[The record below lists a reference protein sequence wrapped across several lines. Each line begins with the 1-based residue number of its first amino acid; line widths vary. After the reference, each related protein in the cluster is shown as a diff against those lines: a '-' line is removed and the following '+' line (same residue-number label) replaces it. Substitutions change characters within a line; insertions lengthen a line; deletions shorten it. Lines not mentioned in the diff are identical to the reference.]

1 MQEEKFMEEKHNPG
15 VSGTDRKEEGDTGKQ
30 AAATGSYLDIFER
43 VTPEELAG
51 EEAGEEAWSEL
62 FDEVSTRAES
72 LQEGK
77 IVKGTV
83 YSVTEKEVI
92 LDVGFKSEGTIP
104 IDEFANCNAVTKGDI
119 FDVFLEKMEN
129 QDGLIVLSK
138 EKADFLKAWSD
149 IKDSYDTAT
158 VVTTTVD
165 RRIKGGL
172 VVKLMGVDAFL
183 PGSQIA
189 LRQVPNLDELIGS
202 DLECKIIKLNKRRR
216 NIVVSRRVVLEE
228 EREKKKK
235 KLLEELVV
243 GEDREGIVKNITD
256 FGAFVDLGGIDG
268 LLHLTD
274 LTWGRVSHPS
284 EVVAISDKL
293 KVKILDFDKERER
306 ISLGLKQLTP
316 YPWEGI
322 EERFPVGTTVRG
334 KVVSITDY
342 GAFVELEKGIEGL
355 IHISEMSWTRHVK
368 HPSKVVAIG
377 DTVEAVVLNV
387 DKDHEKISLGLK
399 QLEPDPW
406 KALEGKYP
414 PGTRLK
420 GKVRNLTNFGAFVE
434 IEDGIDGLVHISD
447 MSWAKRVRHPSE
459 MVKKGDELEVVVL
472 EIDSDK
478 RRISLG
484 MKQTRENPW
493 AMLAAEFTIG
503 TQAKGVITRI
513 LDRGAVVEL
522 RQDVEGFVPL
532 SHLGI
537 EGLKKPTEHFEPG
550 EEIPLQVIKM
560 DPQNKRIVLSVTAY
574 LEDKSNEEVVEFQ
587 QRFARKVPDEP
598 PQAEESAAD
607 ATVEEPAEEFPADAT
622 AEEPAEEALAEA
634 PEEMKTEA
642 AEKPIPEG
650 TEEPVTETVSAP
662 AAEEASPA
670 AVPETGAEIVDAG
683 EKPPEKPQK
692 SDVVQEQGENPPA
705 PGEDT
710 PAEEKTPEEEDN
722 KQ

>member
-1 MQEEKFMEEKHNPG
+1 MLEENSMQEGQTPTE
-15 VSGTDRKEEGDTGKQ
+15 SGEMLKKKGGDVPSTSDK
-30 AAATGSYLDIFER
+30 TSYLKIFEQ
-43 VTPEELAG
+43 VTPEELA
-51 EEAGEEAWSEL
+51 ETQNLEAELAKMLEDYESEA
-62 FDEVSTRAES
+62 VS
-72 LQEGK
+72 LKEGK

-83 YSVTEKEVI
+83 YSISDKEII

-104 IDEFANCNAVTKGDI
+104 IGEFADCTEVKKGDV

-138 EKADFLKAWSD
+138 ERADFLQAWDD
-149 IKDSYDTAT
+149 IKDAYDIGT
-158 VVTTTVD
+158 VVKTTVD

-172 VVKLMGVDAFL
+172 VVKLMSVDAFL

-189 LRQVPNLDELIGS
+189 LRQVPNLDELIGQ

-228 EREKKKK
+228 QREEKKKQ
-235 KLLEELVV
+235 LLAELEV
-243 GEDREGIVKNITD
+243 GQEREGIVKNITD

-284 EVVAISDKL
+284 EVVAIGDKL
-293 KVKILDFDKERER
+293 KIKILDFDKERER

-316 YPWEGI
+316 YPWEGVD
-322 EERFPVGTTVRG
+322 ERYPVGNKLRG

-406 KALEGKYP
+406 KALENKYP

-459 MVKKGDELEVVVL
+459 IIKKGDEVEVVVL
-472 EIDSDK
+472 EIDSNK
-478 RRISLG
+478 KRISLG
-484 MKQTRENPW
+484 MKQTKENPW
-493 AMLAAEFTIG
+493 TSLADEFSIG
-503 TQAKGVITRI
+503 TETQGLITRL

-522 RQDVEGFVPL
+522 RNDVEGFVPQ

-537 EGLKKPTEHFEPG
+537 ENLKKPTDYFDAGVEV
-550 EEIPLQVIKM
+550 PLKVIKM
-560 DPQNKRIVLSVTAY
+560 DPQNKRIVLSITAY
-574 LEDKSNEEVVEFQ
+574 LEEKGEEAIQEFKDRFPMKETAAETPVDTSESVADDTGYEEIEAPEGEAEASVE
-587 QRFARKVPDEP
+587 P
-598 PQAEESAAD
+598 
-607 ATVEEPAEEFPADAT
+607 EPAEETVAPET
-622 AEEPAEEALAEA
+622 IEEKVEPEPAEETVA
-634 PEEMKTEA
+634 PE
-642 AEKPIPEG
+642 
-650 TEEPVTETVSAP
+650 
-662 AAEEASPA
+662 
-670 AVPETGAEIVDAG
+670 
-683 EKPPEKPQK
+683 
-692 SDVVQEQGENPPA
+692 
-705 PGEDT
+705 
-710 PAEEKTPEEEDN
+710 PAEEKVEPEPEPEKAETPEDSAEPGPTSEEEKKED
-722 KQ
+722 

>member
-1 MQEEKFMEEKHNPG
+1 MLEENRGIEETSPAQGGETPKKKGGGTGPTSDKISYLKMFESVMQDEIE
-15 VSGTDRKEEGDTGKQ
+15 VEEGKAGAELSEMLQ
-30 AAATGSYLDIFER
+30 GFE
-43 VTPEELAG
+43 
-51 EEAGEEAWSEL
+51 SE
-62 FDEVSTRAES
+62 AES
-72 LQEGK
+72 LREGK

-83 YSVTEKEVI
+83 YSITDKEVI

-104 IDEFANCNAVTKGDI
+104 IDEFANCTEVKKGDV

-138 EKADFLKAWSD
+138 ERADFLQAWDD
-149 IKDSYDTAT
+149 IKTSYDIGN
-158 VVTTTVD
+158 VVKTTVD

-189 LRQVPNLDELIGS
+189 LRQVPNLDELIGT

-228 EREKKKK
+228 QREEKKKQ
-235 KLLEELVV
+235 LLAELQV
-243 GEDREGIVKNITD
+243 GEEREGVVKNITD

-293 KVKILDFDKERER
+293 KIKILDFDRERER

-316 YPWEGI
+316 YPWQGV
-322 EERFPVGTTVRG
+322 EERYPVGEKMRG

-387 DKDHEKISLGLK
+387 DKEHEKISLGLK

-406 KALEGKYP
+406 KALESKYP
-414 PGTRLK
+414 PGTRLR

-459 MVKKGDELEVVVL
+459 IIKKGDEVEVVVL

-478 RRISLG
+478 KRISLG

-493 AMLAAEFTIG
+493 TELAKEFTIG
-503 TQAKGVITRI
+503 TETTGTITRL

-522 RQDVEGFVPL
+522 RDDVEGFVPQ

-537 EGLKKPTEHFEPG
+537 ENLQKPSDHFG
-550 EEIPLQVIKM
+550 TGIEIPLKVIKM
-560 DPQNKRIVLSVTAY
+560 DPQNKRIVLSITAF
-574 LEDKSNEEVVEFQ
+574 LEEKGPEAIEEFK
-587 QRFARKVPDEP
+587 QRFPKKVEAAPESEPEPADEAGTAGEEEAAVAEP
-598 PQAEESAAD
+598 EPEES
-607 ATVEEPAEEFPADAT
+607 VEPEAGEPEPAVAGEPVEESEPAEVAEPE
-622 AEEPAEEALAEA
+622 EEPQ
-634 PEEMKTEA
+634 A
-642 AEKPIPEG
+642 AG
-650 TEEPVTETVSAP
+650 TEESQEEPEAAVEPATDEAVSAEP
-662 AAEEASPA
+662 ASEEEETEDPHTSP
-670 AVPETGAEIVDAG
+670 D
-683 EKPPEKPQK
+683 
-692 SDVVQEQGENPPA
+692 D
-705 PGEDT
+705 
-710 PAEEKTPEEEDN
+710 EEKREG
-722 KQ
+722 

>member
-1 MQEEKFMEEKHNPG
+1 MLEENRRIEETSPVESGEMLKKKGGGTNPA
-15 VSGTDRKEEGDTGKQ
+15 SGMI
-30 AAATGSYLDIFER
+30 SYLDMFES
-43 VTPEELAG
+43 VAQDEIELEG
-51 EEAGEEAWSEL
+51 GGGGTELSDLLQGFESE
-62 FDEVSTRAES
+62 AES
-72 LQEGK
+72 LREGK

-83 YSVTEKEVI
+83 YSITDKEVI

-104 IDEFANCNAVTKGDI
+104 IDEFANCKEVKKGDI

-138 EKADFLKAWSD
+138 ERADFLQAWDD
-149 IKDSYDTAT
+149 IKTSYD
-158 VVTTTVD
+158 VGNIVKTTVD

-189 LRQVPNLDELIGS
+189 LRQVPNLDELIGNE
-202 DLECKIIKLNKRRR
+202 LECKIIKLNKRRR

-228 EREKKKK
+228 QREEKKKQ
-235 KLLEELVV
+235 LLAELEV
-243 GEDREGIVKNITD
+243 GEEREGVVKNITD

-284 EVVAISDKL
+284 EVVAIGDKL
-293 KVKILDFDKERER
+293 KIKILDFDRERER

-316 YPWEGI
+316 YPWQGV
-322 EERFPVGTTVRG
+322 EERYPMGEKMRG

-406 KALEGKYP
+406 KALESKYP
-414 PGTRLK
+414 PGTRLR

-459 MVKKGDELEVVVL
+459 IIKKGDEVEVVVL

-478 RRISLG
+478 KRISLG

-493 AMLAAEFTIG
+493 TELAKEFTIG
-503 TQAKGVITRI
+503 TETTGTISRL

-522 RQDVEGFVPL
+522 RDDVEGFVPQ

-537 EGLKKPTEHFEPG
+537 ENLQKPSDHFG
-550 EEIPLQVIKM
+550 TGIEIPLKVIKM
-560 DPQNKRIVLSVTAY
+560 DPQNKRIVLSITAF
-574 LEDKSNEEVVEFQ
+574 LEEKGPEAVEDFK
-587 QRFARKVPDEP
+587 QRFPKKADAVKDIQPEPAEDEVETGEPDASVEDAEQVESASEEPVPADGGDSGEVPDAATEP
-598 PQAEESAAD
+598 KTDAAEP
-607 ATVEEPAEEFPADAT
+607 EEPASQEE
-622 AEEPAEEALAEA
+622 E
-634 PEEMKTEA
+634 TED
-642 AEKPIPEG
+642 PHP
-650 TEEPVTETVSAP
+650 S
-662 AAEEASPA
+662 
-670 AVPETGAEIVDAG
+670 
-683 EKPPEKPQK
+683 
-692 SDVVQEQGENPPA
+692 SDG
-705 PGEDT
+705 
-710 PAEEKTPEEEDN
+710 EEKKED
-722 KQ
+722 

>member
-1 MQEEKFMEEKHNPG
+1 MQEETFESAQHDPGTPGTEKEKEGGNPAG
-15 VSGTDRKEEGDTGKQ
+15 RNDL
-30 AAATGSYLDIFER
+30 SYLSIFEE
-43 VTPEELAG
+43 VTSDELEGKDATEEDWIAMMDAVPTKNEELK
-51 EEAGEEAWSEL
+51 
-62 FDEVSTRAES
+62 
-72 LQEGK
+72 EGK

-83 YSVTEKEVI
+83 YSVNEKEVI

-104 IDEFANCNAVTKGDI
+104 ISEFATCNEVKHGDS

-138 EKADFLKAWSD
+138 IKADFLKAWD
-149 IKDSYDTAT
+149 EIKDSYDSGR
-158 VVTTTVD
+158 VVSAIVD

-189 LRQVPNLDELIGS
+189 LRQVPNLDDMLGEGL
-202 DLECKIIKLNKRRR
+202 DCKIIKLNKRRR

-228 EREKKKK
+228 EREEKKKT
-235 KLLEELVV
+235 LLAELEV
-243 GEDREGIVKNITD
+243 GQEREGIVKNITD

-293 KVKILDFDKERER
+293 KIKILDFDPERER

-316 YPWEGI
+316 YPWEGVEDRYPI
-322 EERFPVGTTVRG
+322 GNKMRG

-342 GAFVELEKGIEGL
+342 GAFIELEKGIEGL

-377 DTVEAVVLNV
+377 DTVETVVLNV

-406 KALEGKYP
+406 KALESKYP

-447 MSWAKRVRHPSE
+447 MSWAKRIRHPSE
-459 MVKKGDELEVVVL
+459 MVKKGDDVEVVVL

-493 AMLAAEFTIG
+493 TELANEFNIG
-503 TQAKGVITRI
+503 TETNGLITRL

-522 RQDVEGFVPL
+522 RDDVEGFVPL
-532 SHLGI
+532 SHLGV
-537 EGLKKPTEHFEPG
+537 EGMKQPAEFFENGMELPLK
-550 EEIPLQVIKM
+550 VIKV
-560 DPQNKRIVLSVTAY
+560 DPQNKRIVLSVNAFFEGRPADEITEYRDAHPR
-574 LEDKSNEEVVEFQ
+574 KAPPKPEVVETEP
-587 QRFARKVPDEP
+587 AADEALPDTDSDDDDKLEDVEVV
-598 PQAEESAAD
+598 AEED
-607 ATVEEPAEEFPADAT
+607 VKEEPAVEAPPAEPVSDEPEAPV
-622 AEEPAEEALAEA
+622 AEEQEAEEE
-634 PEEMKTEA
+634 PEDK
-642 AEKPIPEG
+642 KG
-650 TEEPVTETVSAP
+650 TE
-662 AAEEASPA
+662 
-670 AVPETGAEIVDAG
+670 
-683 EKPPEKPQK
+683 
-692 SDVVQEQGENPPA
+692 
-705 PGEDT
+705 
-710 PAEEKTPEEEDN
+710 
-722 KQ
+722 

>member
-1 MQEEKFMEEKHNPG
+1 MLEENSMQEGQTPAE
-15 VSGTDRKEEGDTGKQ
+15 SGEMLKKKGGDVPSTSDKL
-30 AAATGSYLDIFER
+30 SYLKMFEQ
-43 VTPEELAG
+43 VTADELA
-51 EEAGEEAWSEL
+51 ETETLEAELTDMLEDYETEA
-62 FDEVSTRAES
+62 DS
-72 LQEGK
+72 LREGK

-83 YSVTEKEVI
+83 YSISDKEII

-104 IDEFANCNAVTKGDI
+104 IGEFADCAEVKKGDV

-138 EKADFLKAWSD
+138 ERADFLQAWDD
-149 IKDSYDTAT
+149 IKDAYDIGT
-158 VVTTTVD
+158 VVKTTVD

-189 LRQVPNLDELIGS
+189 LRQVPNLDELIGQ

-228 EREKKKK
+228 QREEKKKQ
-235 KLLEELVV
+235 LLAELEV
-243 GEDREGIVKNITD
+243 GQEREGIVKNITD

-284 EVVAISDKL
+284 EVVAIGDKL

-316 YPWEGI
+316 YPWEGV
-322 EERFPVGTTVRG
+322 EERYPVGPKIRG

-387 DKDHEKISLGLK
+387 DKEHEKISLGLK

-406 KALEGKYP
+406 KALENKYP

-459 MVKKGDELEVVVL
+459 IIKKGDEVEVVVL
-472 EIDSDK
+472 EIDSNK
-478 RRISLG
+478 KRISLG
-484 MKQTRENPW
+484 MKQTKENPW
-493 AMLAAEFTIG
+493 TALADEFSIG
-503 TQAKGVITRI
+503 TETKGLITRL

-522 RQDVEGFVPL
+522 RNDVEGFVPQ

-537 EGLKKPTEHFEPG
+537 ENLKKPTDYFDAGVEV
-550 EEIPLQVIKM
+550 PLKVIKM
-560 DPQNKRIVLSVTAY
+560 DPQNKRIVLSITAY
-574 LEDKSNEEVVEFQ
+574 LEDKGDEAIQEFKDRFPMKETASQTTAETSELEDDYDDIELLEADEEEAEVEEVSESTEEKAVPEATGEVVE
-587 QRFARKVPDEP
+587 PEPETDE
-598 PQAEESAAD
+598 D
-607 ATVEEPAEEFPADAT
+607 
-622 AEEPAEEALAEA
+622 EA
-634 PEEMKTEA
+634 PEGQA
-642 AEKPIPEG
+642 GPEQDS
-650 TEEPVTETVSAP
+650 E
-662 AAEEASPA
+662 
-670 AVPETGAEIVDAG
+670 
-683 EKPPEKPQK
+683 
-692 SDVVQEQGENPPA
+692 
-705 PGEDT
+705 
-710 PAEEKTPEEEDN
+710 EEKKED
-722 KQ
+722 

>member
-1 MQEEKFMEEKHNPG
+1 MQEENFESKQQDPG
-15 VSGTDRKEEGDTGKQ
+15 MAGTETAKEDKSPGKS
-30 AAATGSYLDIFER
+30 TDLSYLTMFNEVSDDELEEQETAEDDWTSMVEGISSE
-43 VTPEELAG
+43 TEELK
-51 EEAGEEAWSEL
+51 
-62 FDEVSTRAES
+62 
-72 LQEGK
+72 EGK
-77 IVKGTV
+77 IVNGTV
-83 YSVTEKEVI
+83 YSVSENEVI

-104 IDEFANCNAVTKGDI
+104 FSEFANVDEVKRGDR

-138 EKADFLKAWSD
+138 IKADFLKAWD
-149 IKDSYDTAT
+149 EIKDAYDNGRVMNA
-158 VVTTTVD
+158 VVD

-172 VVKLMGVDAFL
+172 VVKLLGVDAFL

-189 LRQVPNLDELIGS
+189 LRQVPNLDEMIGEE
-202 DLECKIIKLNKRRR
+202 LVCKIIKLNKRRR

-228 EREKKKK
+228 EREEKKK
-235 KLLEELVV
+235 KLLAELQV
-243 GEDREGIVKNITD
+243 GEEREGIVKNITD

-284 EVVAISDKL
+284 EVVAIGDKL
-293 KVKILDFDKERER
+293 KIKILDFDKERER

-316 YPWEGI
+316 YPWEGVD
-322 EERFPVGTTVRG
+322 ERYPVGEKMRG

-387 DKDHEKISLGLK
+387 DKEHEKISLGLK

-406 KALEGKYP
+406 KALENKYP

-447 MSWAKRVRHPSE
+447 MSWAKRIRHPSE
-459 MVKKGDELEVVVL
+459 MVKKGDEIEVVVL
-472 EIDSDK
+472 EIDSQK

-493 AMLAAEFTIG
+493 TDLATEFNIG
-503 TQAKGVITRI
+503 TETSGVVTRL

-522 RQDVEGFVPL
+522 RDDVEGFVPL

-537 EGLKKPTEHFEPG
+537 EGMGKPADHFDTG
-550 EEIPLQVIKM
+550 VEIPLRVIKM
-560 DPQNKRIVLSVTAY
+560 DPQNKRIVLSVNAFFENRPEGELAEFREKFPSRAT
-574 LEDKSNEEVVEFQ
+574 EKEEGPAPE
-587 QRFARKVPDEP
+587 A
-598 PQAEESAAD
+598 AEESG
-607 ATVEEPAEEFPADAT
+607 EEDKERASGDQ
-622 AEEPAEEALAEA
+622 PAEEA
-634 PEEMKTEA
+634 PEEPSGEA
-642 AEKPIPEG
+642 GEEEG
-650 TEEPVTETVSAP
+650 GEEPDTTS
-662 AAEEASPA
+662 EA
-670 AVPETGAEIVDAG
+670 GAAG
-683 EKPPEKPQK
+683 EEDSAGEEGETEPE
-692 SDVVQEQGENPPA
+692 S
-705 PGEDT
+705 GEDKN
-710 PAEEKTPEEEDN
+710 E
-722 KQ
+722 

>member
-1 MQEEKFMEEKHNPG
+1 MQEETFESTQHDPGTPGKTQEKEGGNP
-15 VSGTDRKEEGDTGKQ
+15 EGRSNL
-30 AAATGSYLDIFER
+30 SYLRI
-43 VTPEELAG
+43 
-51 EEAGEEAWSEL
+51 
-62 FDEVSTRAES
+62 FDEVAPDEIETKEATEEDWIALFEHVPAETVE
-72 LQEGK
+72 LREGR

-83 YSVTEKEVI
+83 YSVSEKEVI

-104 IDEFANCNAVTKGDI
+104 ISEFANCDEVKHGDI

-138 EKADFLKAWSD
+138 IKADFLKAWD
-149 IKDSYDTAT
+149 EIKDAYDGGN
-158 VVTTTVD
+158 VVTAIAD

-189 LRQVPNLDELIGS
+189 LRQVPNLDEMIGES
-202 DLECKIIKLNKRRR
+202 LDCKIIKLNKRRR

-228 EREKKKK
+228 EREEKKKT
-235 KLLEELVV
+235 LLAELEV
-243 GEDREGIVKNITD
+243 GQEREGIVKNITD

-284 EVVAISDKL
+284 EVVAIGDKL
-293 KVKILDFDKERER
+293 KIKILDFDRERER

-316 YPWEGI
+316 YPWEGV
-322 EERFPVGTTVRG
+322 EDRYPVGNKMRG

-387 DKDHEKISLGLK
+387 DKEHEKISLGLK

-406 KALEGKYP
+406 KALESKYP

-447 MSWAKRVRHPSE
+447 MSWAKRIRHPSE
-459 MVKKGDELEVVVL
+459 MVKKGDEVEVVVL

-493 AMLAAEFTIG
+493 TELATEFNIG
-503 TQAKGVITRI
+503 TETKGIITRL

-522 RQDVEGFVPL
+522 REDVEGFVPL

-537 EGLKKPTEHFEPG
+537 EGMKQPAEFFEDGMELPLK
-550 EEIPLQVIKM
+550 VIKV
-560 DPQNKRIVLSVTAY
+560 DPQNKRIVLSVNAFFEGRTSDEIAEYREAHPRKAVAEPEKEAADETAKAAEPSGS
-574 LEDKSNEEVVEFQ
+574 EDYDDVEITEEDPAEGEASTEEADV
-587 QRFARKVPDEP
+587 K
-598 PQAEESAAD
+598 EESRSE
-607 ATVEEPAEEFPADAT
+607 EEPA
-622 AEEPAEEALAEA
+622 AEAKPEEAA
-634 PEEMKTEA
+634 PEEPVADAQA
-642 AEKPIPEG
+642 APEDEKSSEEDQDG
-650 TEEPVTETVSAP
+650 KTEEPEDKKGTE
-662 AAEEASPA
+662 
-670 AVPETGAEIVDAG
+670 
-683 EKPPEKPQK
+683 
-692 SDVVQEQGENPPA
+692 
-705 PGEDT
+705 
-710 PAEEKTPEEEDN
+710 
-722 KQ
+722 

>member
-1 MQEEKFMEEKHNPG
+1 MLEENSMEQEQGPETLGTAEHKGGSTEK
-15 VSGTDRKEEGDTGKQ
+15 TDGK
-30 AAATGSYLDIFER
+30 TGSYLDIFEK
-43 VTPEELAG
+43 VSQEELAEG
-51 EEAGEEAWSEL
+51 AAEEVEWVKILEDMEGTSETL
-62 FDEVSTRAES
+62 T
-72 LQEGK
+72 EGK

-104 IDEFANCNAVTKGDI
+104 IDEFKNCTEVKRGDI

-138 EKADFLKAWSD
+138 EKADFLRAWSD
-149 IKDSYDTAT
+149 IKDSYDARSI
-158 VVTTTVD
+158 VTTTVD

-189 LRQVPNLDELIGS
+189 LRQVPNLDEMIGQ

-228 EREKKKK
+228 EREEKKKS
-235 KLLEELVV
+235 LLSELTV
-243 GEDREGIVKNITD
+243 GEEREGIVKNITD

-284 EVVAISDKL
+284 EVVAIGDNL
-293 KVKILDFDKERER
+293 KVKILDFDRERER

-316 YPWEGI
+316 YPWEGV
-322 EERFPVGTTVRG
+322 EERYPIGKKMRG

-377 DTVEAVVLNV
+377 DTVEAIVLNV
-387 DKDHEKISLGLK
+387 DKEHEKISLGLK

-406 KALEGKYP
+406 KALESKYP

-447 MSWAKRVRHPSE
+447 MSWAKRIRHPSE
-459 MVKKGDELEVVVL
+459 MVKKSDEVEVVVL

-493 AMLAAEFTIG
+493 TELAKEFTIG
-503 TQAKGVITRI
+503 TEIHGSITRL

-522 RQDVEGFVPL
+522 REDVEGFVPL

-537 EGLKKPTEHFEPG
+537 EGLKKPTDYFESG
-550 EEIPLQVIKM
+550 DEIPLKVIKM
-560 DPQNKRIVLSVTAY
+560 DPQNKRIVLSVAGFFEGKDSSEIEEFKARFPSKQTGGEEKMTEPEPSSGDELYDDDYADVVDDIPTPDASPTEPASG
-574 LEDKSNEEVVEFQ
+574 EDTKEVSEE
-587 QRFARKVPDEP
+587 ASADEP
-598 PQAEESAAD
+598 SEDEQKSEEAD
-607 ATVEEPAEEFPADAT
+607 
-622 AEEPAEEALAEA
+622 AEEPA
-634 PEEMKTEA
+634 PEA
-642 AEKPIPEG
+642 ATDEDETPD
-650 TEEPVTETVSAP
+650 TEEDKKE
-662 AAEEASPA
+662 
-670 AVPETGAEIVDAG
+670 
-683 EKPPEKPQK
+683 
-692 SDVVQEQGENPPA
+692 
-705 PGEDT
+705 
-710 PAEEKTPEEEDN
+710 
-722 KQ
+722 